1 MLENTEE
8 AIKKRTIQRTLR
20 PTCISFFF
28 FKHFTFIVS
37 LSEKSLKLRWKK
49 ESADPIFIKDGV
61 ELPQFYINGHNNTDD
76 SRVRRDSG
84 KF

>member
-20 PTCISFFF
+20 PTCISFF